1 MPQFQFPDPRHATD
15 EGIVAIGGKLEPSIL
30 LAAYR
35 AGIFPWPIDDLE
47 EFPLTWFS
55 PPMRGVLEFSRLRIP
70 QRLARERAHSS
81 WRISIDE
88 ACPSVIDSCASV
100 KRARET
106 GTWIIPEMIDAYCE
120 LHRLGYVHSVEVWE
134 GSDLIGGLYGV
145 AVDGV
150 FAGESMFHKKPG
162 ASKLALLHLIDH
174 LRSRGAEWI
183 DTQTESPL
191 MTMLGGRAIDRED
204 YLKLLEETRG
214 RGLKLFD

>member
-1 MPQFQFPDPRHATD
+1 MPEFEFPDPRHATP
-15 EGIVAIGGKLEPSIL
+15 EGIVAIGGRLDPAIL

-35 AGIFPWPIDDLE
+35 AGIFPWPIDDLT
-47 EFPLTWFS
+47 EFPITWFC
-55 PPMRGVLEFSRLRIP
+55 PPQRGVLKFSELKIP
-70 QRLARERAHSS
+70 RRLARERARSK
-81 WRISIDE
+81 WIITIDKD
-88 ACPSVIDSCASV
+88 CPAVIDACAAI
-100 KRARET
+100 KRSGES

-120 LHRLGYVHSVEVWE
+120 LHRLGYVHSIEVWE
-134 GSDLIGGLYGV
+134 GNELIGGLYGV

-150 FAGESMFHKKPG
+150 FAGESMFHKRQG

-191 MTMLGGRAIDRED
+191 MSMLGGCLIERET
-204 YLKLLEETRG
+204 YLRLLEETRG